1 MDASRKLT
9 EARSN
14 YFTALY
20 NYNTA
25 KAALDRYMGV
35 PVEIDVVRYVE
46 SEQEGNTA
54 AKSREDAALTSEAAV
69 VPEAGEV
76 APVVL
81 IDFEGESQLPSE
93 NVEPV
98 EHEQA
103 FE

>member
-25 KAALDRYMGV
+25 KASLDRYMGV

-46 SEQEGNTA
+46 SEEEGKTA
-54 AKSREDAALTSEAAV
+54 TEARENAALNAGAAV
-69 VPEAGEV
+69 VPETEEV

-81 IDFEGESQLPSE
+81 IDFETDSLTPSE
-93 NVEPV
+93 AA
-98 EHEQA
+98 EHEKA